1 VMRCSESARTPQGAG
16 FVAPSSSAARSGR
29 GLQDVVRQGGWAF
42 TLLVVP
48 TLVIF
53 LDLVRQHDGAAL
65 HPSSSMVSLRFLVS
79 ESLRRRIRNPQA
91 GTNGG
96 DVGLAAARCIWLLC
110 VRAGSN
116 VGGRLSLCP
125 FLCGTVSFLNSI
137 P

>member
-1 VMRCSESARTPQGAG
+1 VGG
-16 FVAPSSSAARSGR
+16 
-29 GLQDVVRQGGWAF
+29 VVRGPAHLKALASSLPLLRRPDLEGGCRMWCGREVGLS

-110 VRAGSN
+110 VRAGSD